1 MCNDPVPP
9 LDEESVKLAGFEKK
23 TGVADV
29 MTCWSWNRAELA
41 KAKAKGN
48 IDPVISGTPD
58 K

>member
-1 MCNDPVPP
+1 MCNDSVPP

-23 TGVADV
+23 TGVSDV
-29 MTCWSWNRAELA
+29 ITCLSWNRAEL
-41 KAKAKGN
+41 AKAKGN